1 MQDSCPTKISKL
13 SKSDS
18 VQICILSHPDRLHP
32 EIKLWG
38 GNLLS
43 GSGHILN

>member
-1 MQDSCPTKISKL
+1 MQDSCPKKISKL
-13 SKSDS
+13 GKSDS
-18 VQICILSHPDRLHP
+18 VQICIVSPDRLHP